1 MLGRSSI
8 WDSDH
13 PLPLAAHPRFRRS
26 GPDLTAYLALL
37 RLGVTV
43 PRLLPAVRWAL
54 TPPFQP
60 YPPKWAVCFLWPF
73 PSPYGAQALPG
84 SLPYGARTF
93 LDPPKTGRDRPA
105 PPTSSK
111 IPCGMGCVKRVLTRR
126 SVCS

>member
-1 MLGRSSI
+1 VLGRSSI

-54 TPPFQP
+54 TPPFHP
-60 YPPKWAVCFLWPF
+60 YPPQSALWSSDF
-73 PSPYGAQALPG
+73 P
-84 SLPYGARTF
+84 
-93 LDPPKTGRDRPA
+93 RPA
-105 PPTSSK
+105 QDGPRPPRPTNLK
-111 IPCGMGCVKRVLTRR
+111 QDTVQDGVREAGVDAPFGLKLTRSTNAVDAR
-126 SVCS
+126 DSMLKPV